1 MSNNKLEETFN
12 LPPIEDIEDIDFDE
26 EPEEELTL
34 EEVQHELQEYQGQMD
49 AATRADASMPIV
61 TGMEELEREMDEYAA
76 QAMGVFQDLC
86 DLGHNVEDRNAAPI
100 FDSAS
105 KMLTAA
111 LTAKQAK
118 MDKKMKM
125 LELQQRQAK
134 LELETKRLEH
144 QIAKE
149 ESKNEDRAE
158 TIEGK
163 IVGDRASMLAE
174 IMSQLPKK

>member
-1 MSNNKLEETFN
+1 MSNNKLEQTFN
-12 LPPIEDIEDIDFDE
+12 LPPIEDIEEMDFDE

-149 ESKNEDRAE
+149 ENKNEERTE
-158 TIEGK
+158 TIEGR
-163 IVGDRASMLAE
+163 IVGDRATMLAE

>member
-1 MSNNKLEETFN
+1 MKNSKLEETFN
-12 LPPIEDIEDIDFDE
+12 LPPIENIDEMDFDDDE
-26 EPEEELTL
+26 QEELTL

-49 AATRADASMPIV
+49 AADRADASMPIV

-76 QAMGVFQDLC
+76 QAMGVFHDLC

-105 KMLTAA
+105 KMLSAA
-111 LTAKQAK
+111 LQAKQSK

-149 ESKNEDRAE
+149 ESKSEERTE

-163 IVGDRASMLAE
+163 IVGDRATMLAE
-174 IMSQLPKK
+174 IMNQLPKK